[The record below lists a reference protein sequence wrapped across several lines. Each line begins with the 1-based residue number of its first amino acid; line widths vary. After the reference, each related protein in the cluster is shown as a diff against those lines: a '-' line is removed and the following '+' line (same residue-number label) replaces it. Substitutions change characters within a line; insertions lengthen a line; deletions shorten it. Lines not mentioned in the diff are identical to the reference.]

1 MGVDIGS
8 LFRKETITFDD
19 LQGRIIVIDAYN
31 VLHQFLAS
39 IRQRDGTPLKDSR
52 GEITSHLT
60 GIFHRTTSLIEA
72 HIKPVY
78 SFDGTPPL
86 LKAQTLEQRKQ
97 RKIKAEKEYQIA
109 FEKEIL
115 KQHVQKHNKLEDS
128 QMK

>member
-60 GIFHRTTSLIEA
+60 GIFHRTASLIEA
-72 HIKPVY
+72 NMKPVY

-97 RKIKAEKEYQIA
+97 RKIQAEKEYIIA
-109 FEKEIL
+109 
-115 KQHVQKHNKLEDS
+115 LENH
-128 QMK
+128 